1 MDLEFS
7 FRKSINQNK
16 NPEEEKFLKN
26 LPEIFTLSY
35 IFPPSSIPEKSR
47 EVLVNTDIDNPFL
60 NSDYF
65 EDYED
70 DGDD

>member
-1 MDLEFS
+1 M
-7 FRKSINQNK
+7 IT
-16 NPEEEKFLKN
+16 EKFLKN

-35 IFPPSSIPEKSR
+35 IFPPSSIPEKPR